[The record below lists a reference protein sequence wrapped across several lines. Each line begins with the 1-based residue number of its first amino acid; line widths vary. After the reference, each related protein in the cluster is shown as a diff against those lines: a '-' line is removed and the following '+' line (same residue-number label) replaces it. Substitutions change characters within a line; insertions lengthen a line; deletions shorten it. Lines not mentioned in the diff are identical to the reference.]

1 MTLTKNLSLLN
12 LINLFSP
19 KIEIAASTAK
29 IEENQAYSTKVE
41 PARTSLESR
50 LSDSKRDWTRYLD
63 C

>member
-19 KIEIAASTAK
+19 KIE
-29 IEENQAYSTKVE
+29 ENQAYRTKVE